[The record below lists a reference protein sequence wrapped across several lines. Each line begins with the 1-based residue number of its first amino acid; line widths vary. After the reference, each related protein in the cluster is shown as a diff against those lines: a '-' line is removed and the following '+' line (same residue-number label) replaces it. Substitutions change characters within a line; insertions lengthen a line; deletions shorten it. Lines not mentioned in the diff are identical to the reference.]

1 VKQILSISKVAS
13 ILNLP
18 RSRAKK
24 CLNVRATT
32 RTIVAEAE
40 RVEGQGSG
48 WDETERAWE
57 QVMKRL
63 VEF

>member
-1 VKQILSISKVAS
+1 M
-13 ILNLP
+13 
-18 RSRAKK
+18 
-24 CLNVRATT
+24 
-32 RTIVAEAE
+32 AEAE

-48 WDETERAWE
+48 LDETEGARG